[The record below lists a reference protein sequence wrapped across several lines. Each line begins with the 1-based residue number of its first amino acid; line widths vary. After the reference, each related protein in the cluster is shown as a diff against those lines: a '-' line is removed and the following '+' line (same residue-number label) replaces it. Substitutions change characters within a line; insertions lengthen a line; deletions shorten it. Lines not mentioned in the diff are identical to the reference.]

1 MTNLYMVTSNDKKLD
16 TNMYVKVNNIK
27 NCKLSN
33 DLSIPFGLY
42 YNKNVDKTIS
52 EIPIIC
58 NKGGL
63 VCEKMFNKFLDEVC
77 IDTENGNKKRTRR
90 KSKNNKKNTRKKRKL
105 SKSKA
110 K

>member
-1 MTNLYMVTSNDKKLD
+1 MD
-16 TNMYVKVNNIK
+16 TKMYVKVNNIK

-42 YNKNVDKTIS
+42 YNKNVDKSKS

-77 IDTENGNKKRTRR
+77 IDTDNGNNKRNIKRTRR
-90 KSKNNKKNTRKKRKL
+90 KNKNTKRDTRKKRKL
-105 SKSKA
+105 SKSKN
-110 K
+110 KIKTHIPHF

>member
-1 MTNLYMVTSNDKKLD
+1 MRNLYMN

-42 YNKNVDKTIS
+42 YNKNVDKSKS

-77 IDTENGNKKRTRR
+77 IDTDNGNNKTNNKINNKRTRR
-90 KSKNNKKNTRKKRKL
+90 KNKNTKRDTRKKRKL
-105 SKSKA
+105 SKSK